1 MSLARFAPV
10 GTNCAGRL
18 GAWQLPVAVTG
29 LGDSGALKVLV
40 LAAIVAAILLTRLGP
55 RGR

>member
-1 MSLARFAPV
+1 MPPLDF
-10 GTNCAGRL
+10 L
-18 GAWQLPVAVTG
+18 G

-55 RGR
+55 GRRR